1 MLPTHQNVPSLSALS
16 DKLSAIPP
24 KTRRSHTQPGAAI
37 DVSRIEHDNLMSQV
51 DRNARH
57 VTRLERELADL
68 RKEVSALRHLIER
81 LTEKA
86 S

>member
-1 MLPTHQNVPSLSALS
+1 MT
-16 DKLSAIPP
+16 
-24 KTRRSHTQPGAAI
+24 
-37 DVSRIEHDNLMSQV
+37 QV